1 MNKFII
7 GAWLCLVTTLS
18 YAACSTYTVNQG
30 GRMVVC
36 TSCCDQWGN
45 CNVTCF

>member
-1 MNKFII
+1 MNKLLF
-7 GAWLCLVTTLS
+7 AVWLTLS
-18 YAACSTYTVNQG
+18 ASAVFAACSTYTVNQG

>member
-1 MNKFII
+1 MNKVIL
-7 GAWLCLVTTLS
+7 AVWLTLS
-18 YAACSTYTVNQG
+18 ASAVYAACTTQTIMQG